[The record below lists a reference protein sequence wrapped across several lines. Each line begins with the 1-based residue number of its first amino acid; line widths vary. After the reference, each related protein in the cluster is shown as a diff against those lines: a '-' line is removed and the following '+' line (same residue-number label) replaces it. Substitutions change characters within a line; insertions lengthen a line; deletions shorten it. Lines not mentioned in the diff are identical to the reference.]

1 MVPAGGGKHGGLSGW
16 IIVCMDWWNWGLRDA
31 GLWWL
36 MIFHR
41 SYAVVGEDADTV
53 FFR

>member
-1 MVPAGGGKHGGLSGW
+1 
-16 IIVCMDWWNWGLRDA
+16 MDWWIWGLRYA

-53 FFR
+53 FFRCGLWPVQNYQVV